1 MPLKAVLLDAGNTVM
16 LINYTVVAEALVAEG
31 VDADEAR
38 VREAEYRARVRLDPI
53 LARRESTEAPEI
65 FRTYIGFVCEGLG
78 VEWGPHV
85 ERAFRRIAEYNREH
99 NLWNQPNPQA
109 WAVLERLQRWNL
121 AVGMISNSDGS
132 IERMLTERGLAPY
145 FRFVLDSRVVG
156 VEKPDPRIF
165 QMAVERAGV
174 SPAEAVY
181 VGDLY
186 SIDVVGS
193 RAAGLD
199 AILLDPA
206 GLWGHVDCPKA
217 RDLSEAAT
225 IILQRLT

>member
-1 MPLKAVLLDAGNTVM
+1 MALKAVLFDAGNTVM
-16 LINYTVVAEALVAEG
+16 LVNYAVVAEALGSEG
-31 VDADEAR
+31 FDVEEDQ

-53 LARRESTEAPEI
+53 LARRNSTEAPEI
-65 FRTYIGFVCEGLG
+65 FRTYIRFVCESLG
-78 VEWGPHV
+78 VEWGEAV
-85 ERAFRRIAEYNREH
+85 ERAFRRITEYNREH
-99 NLWNQPNPQA
+99 NLWNRLNPQA
-109 WAVLERLQRWNL
+109 RGVLERLRRRNL

-132 IERMLTERGLAPY
+132 IERMITERGLASY
-145 FRFVLDSRVVG
+145 FRFVLDSHVVG

-165 QMAVERAGV
+165 QMALELAGV
-174 SPAEAVY
+174 EPAEAVY

-217 RDLSEAAT
+217 RDLSAAAT
-225 IILQRLT
+225 IVLQGLS

>member
-1 MPLKAVLLDAGNTVM
+1 MPLKAVLFDAGNTVV
-16 LINYTVVAEALVAEG
+16 LINYAVVVEALAAEG
-31 VDADEAR
+31 LEFEEAR

-53 LARRESTEAPEI
+53 LAQRNSTESPNI
-65 FRTYIGFVCEGLG
+65 FQTYMRFVCEDLG
-78 VEWGPHV
+78 VEWGAAA

-109 WAVLERLQRWNL
+109 RGVLDRLQRRNL
-121 AVGMISNSDGS
+121 VVGMISNSDGS
-132 IERMLTERGLAPY
+132 IERMITEQGLAPY
-145 FRFVLDSRVVG
+145 FRFVLDSQVVG

-165 QMAVERAGV
+165 QMALELAGV
-174 SPAEAVY
+174 GPAEAVY

-217 RDLSEAAT
+217 RDLSEAAG
-225 IILQRLT
+225 IVLQRLS

>member
-1 MPLKAVLLDAGNTVM
+1 MALKAVLLDAGNTVM
-16 LINYTVVAEALVAEG
+16 LVNYAVVAAALAAEG
-31 VDADEAR
+31 FDVEEDR
-38 VREAEYRARVRLDPI
+38 VRNAEYQARVRLDPI
-53 LARRESTEAPEI
+53 LARRNSTEAPEI
-65 FRTYIGFVCEGLG
+65 FRTYIRFVCEGLE
-78 VEWGPHV
+78 VEWGAAT

-109 WAVLERLQRWNL
+109 RAVLERLQRRNL

-132 IERMLTERGLAPY
+132 IERMITEQGLAPY
-145 FRFVLDSRVVG
+145 FRFVLDSYVVG

-165 QMAVERAGV
+165 EMALERAGV
-174 SPAEAVY
+174 GPAEAVY

-199 AILLDPA
+199 AVLLDPA

-225 IILQRLT
+225 IILERLA

>member
-1 MPLKAVLLDAGNTVM
+1 MALKAVLFDAGNTVM
-16 LINYTVVAEALVAEG
+16 LVNYAVVAKALAEEG
-31 VDADEAR
+31 FDVEEDR

-53 LARRESTEAPEI
+53 LARRNSTEAPEI
-65 FRTYIGFVCEGLG
+65 FRTYIRFVCEGLG
-78 VEWGPHV
+78 VEWGAAT
-85 ERAFRRIAEYNREH
+85 ERAFQRIAEYNREH
-99 NLWNQPNPQA
+99 NLWNQPSPQA
-109 WAVLERLQRWNL
+109 RAVLERLWGRSL
-121 AVGMISNSDGS
+121 VVGMISNSDGS
-132 IERMLTERGLAPY
+132 IERMINRNGLDAY
-145 FRFVLDSRVVG
+145 FRFVLDSHVVG

-165 QMAVERAGV
+165 QMALERAGV
-174 SPAEAVY
+174 GPAEAVY

-225 IILQRLT
+225 IILQRLS

>member
-1 MPLKAVLLDAGNTVM
+1 MPLKAVLFDAGNTVV
-16 LINYTVVAEALVAEG
+16 LINYAVVADALAAEG
-31 VDADEAR
+31 FDAGEAR

-53 LARRESTEAPEI
+53 LARSNSTESPKV
-65 FRTYIGFVCEGLG
+65 FQTYMRFVCEGLG
-78 VEWGPHV
+78 VEWGAAA
-85 ERAFRRIAEYNREH
+85 ERAFRRIAEYNRQH
-99 NLWNQPNPQA
+99 NLWNRPNPQA
-109 WAVLERLQRWNL
+109 PAVLERLQRLGL
-121 AVGMISNSDGS
+121 AVGIISNSGGN
-132 IERMLTERGLAPY
+132 IEEIIRKQGLAPY

-165 QMAVERAGV
+165 QMALERAKV

-181 VGDLY
+181 IGDLY
-186 SIDVVGS
+186 SVDVVGS

-217 RDLSEAAT
+217 KDLSEAAN
-225 IILQRLT
+225 IILQRLS

>member
-1 MPLKAVLLDAGNTVM
+1 MALKAVLFDAGNTVM
-16 LINYTVVAEALVAEG
+16 LINYAVVAGALGSEG
-31 VDADEAR
+31 FDVQEDL

-53 LARRESTEAPEI
+53 LAQRSSTEAPKI
-65 FRTYIGFVCEGLG
+65 FQTYIQFVCEGLG
-78 VEWGPHV
+78 VEWGAAT
-85 ERAFRRIAEYNREH
+85 ERAFQQIAEYNRVH

-109 WAVLERLQRWNL
+109 PAVLERLQRRDL
-121 AVGMISNSDGS
+121 AVGMISNSDGTV
-132 IERMLTERGLAPY
+132 ERMLTKEGLAPY
-145 FRFVLDSRVVG
+145 FRFVLDSHVVG

-165 QMAVERAGV
+165 QMALERAGV
-174 SPAEAVY
+174 GPDEAVY

-225 IILQRLT
+225 IILQRLS

>member
-1 MPLKAVLLDAGNTVM
+1 MALKAVLFDAGNTVM
-16 LINYTVVAEALVAEG
+16 LVNYAVVAQALVEEGFDAE
-31 VDADEAR
+31 
-38 VREAEYRARVRLDPI
+38 EAEVRQAEYQARVRLDPI
-53 LARRESTEAPEI
+53 LARRNSTEAPEI
-65 FRTYIGFVCEGLG
+65 FRTYIRFVCEGLG
-78 VEWGPHV
+78 VEWGAAV

-109 WAVLERLQRWNL
+109 RAVLERLQRRNL

-132 IERMLTERGLAPY
+132 IERMIIRHGLDAY
-145 FRFVLDSRVVG
+145 FRFVLDSHVVG

-165 QMAVERAGV
+165 EMALERAGV
-174 SPAEAVY
+174 GPAEAIY

-199 AILLDPA
+199 AVLLDPA

-225 IILQRLT
+225 IILERLA